1 MPSKVEEIH
10 RELGAVVVISTIPV
24 NLLIFGKLHA
34 GELLLHAEEL
44 LFNAGEL
51 QLHAGELLLRAGELL
66 LHAGELLLHAGEL
79 LLHGVY
85 LLQVQGQYSLV
96 INILTHNTLV
106 KY

>member
-34 GELLLHAEEL
+34 GELLLHA
-44 LFNAGEL
+44 
-51 QLHAGELLLRAGELL
+51 GELLLRAGELL

-79 LLHGVY
+79 LLHGDY